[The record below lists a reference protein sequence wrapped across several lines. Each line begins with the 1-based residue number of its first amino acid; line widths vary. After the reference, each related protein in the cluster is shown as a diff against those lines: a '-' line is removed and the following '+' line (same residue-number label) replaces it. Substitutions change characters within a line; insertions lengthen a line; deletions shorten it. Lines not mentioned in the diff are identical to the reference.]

1 MSNVGLQYSDLSG
14 GTGTVTSYQDA
25 ETGSNR
31 NMLYYFK
38 PTTGGQEGYV
48 FELGNLDVSLAN
60 AVDPSFAELIADL
73 SGGFDA
79 PATLEFDVSLSLFQG
94 LFSVQIDSSDV
105 NDISSEDVLFRVNAP
120 GNNDYNDLSG
130 VPDGSYNEK
139 ISVGTFFEDISYS
152 EATVKSGMVNSFY
165 SQQQVKY
172 DFVRHLAKT
181 ITGGYSSSDIFTNE
195 AALVNGVSALDASFG
210 DGLNDIITS
219 AAADG
224 THNIG
229 TLGSYGGNYSNM
241 YRAAHHLYNLNL
253 QDDTSMNNPNTR
265 VYRFL
270 EDISWANTVTYQ
282 VSNGEVSVGP
292 INIPLRFFPGDRI
305 AVKLTYAPASA
316 NFTGN
321 NVSLTERS
329 YKVFFRLI
337 E

>member
-1 MSNVGLQYSDLSG
+1 MSNVGIQYSDLSG

-31 NMLYYFK
+31 NMLYYFN
-38 PTTGGQEGYV
+38 PTSGGEAGYV

-105 NDISSEDVLFRVNAP
+105 NDISSEDVLFRVNTP

-130 VPDGSYNEK
+130 VDGSYNEY
-139 ISVGTFFEDISYS
+139 ISVGTFFQDISYS
-152 EATVKSGMVNSFY
+152 EATVKSGMVNSYY

-195 AALVNGVSALDASFG
+195 EALVNGVSALDVSFG
-210 DGLNDIITS
+210 TGLNDIINS

-224 THNIG
+224 LHNIG
-229 TLGSYGGNYSNM
+229 TLGTYSGSYSNM

-253 QDDTSMNNPNTR
+253 QDDTSMNNPNSR

-292 INIPLRFFPGDRI
+292 ISIPLRFFPGDRI
-305 AVKLTYAPASA
+305 AVKLTYAPASD
-316 NFTGN
+316 NFEGN

>member
-14 GTGTVTSYQDA
+14 GSGTVTSYQDA

-31 NMLYYFK
+31 NMLYYFN
-38 PTTGGQEGYV
+38 PTTGGEAGYV

-105 NDISSEDVLFRVNAP
+105 NDISSEDVLFRVNTP
-120 GNNDYNDLSG
+120 GDNTYNDLSG
-130 VPDGSYNEK
+130 VDQSYNEY
-139 ISVGTFFEDISYS
+139 ISVGTFFQDISYS

-165 SQQQVKY
+165 SNQQVKF

-195 AALVNGVSALDASFG
+195 TALVNGVSALDVSFG
-210 DGLNDIITS
+210 TGLNSIINS

-224 THNIG
+224 LHNIG
-229 TLGSYGGNYSNM
+229 TLGTYTGDYSNM

-253 QDDTSMNNPNTR
+253 QDDTDMTNT
-265 VYRFL
+265 
-270 EDISWANTVTYQ
+270 
-282 VSNGEVSVGP
+282 
-292 INIPLRFFPGDRI
+292 
-305 AVKLTYAPASA
+305 
-316 NFTGN
+316 
-321 NVSLTERS
+321 
-329 YKVFFRLI
+329 
-337 E
+337 

>member
-14 GTGTVTSYQDA
+14 GAGTVTSYQDA
-25 ETGSNR
+25 ESGSGR
-31 NMLYYFK
+31 NMIYYFK

-48 FELGNLDVSLAN
+48 FELGNLDVSYATSI
-60 AVDPSFAELIADL
+60 DPSFAELISDL

-79 PATLEFDVSLSLFQG
+79 QATLEFDVSLSLFQG

-105 NDISSEDVLFRVNAP
+105 NDTASEDVLFRVNTA
-120 GNNDYNDLSG
+120 GNDDYNDLSG

-139 ISVGTFFEDISYS
+139 ITVGTFFQDISYS
-152 EATVKSGMVNSFY
+152 EATVKSGMVNAYY

-181 ITGGYSSSDIFTNE
+181 ITGGYSSTDIFTNE
-195 AALVNGVSALDASFG
+195 AALVNGVSSLDVSFG
-210 DGLNDIITS
+210 TGLNSIISS

-224 THNIG
+224 VHNIG
-229 TLGSYGGNYSNM
+229 TLGSYGGSYSNM

-253 QDDTSMNNPNTR
+253 QDDTDMTNTNSR

-270 EDISWANTVTYQ
+270 QDISWANTVTQ
-282 VSNGEVSVGP
+282 TTTNGEIDVGP

-316 NFTGN
+316 TFSGN

>member
-14 GTGTVTSYQDA
+14 GTGTVTSYQAA
-25 ETGSNR
+25 ETGSTR
-31 NMLYYFK
+31 NMLYYFN
-38 PTTGGQEGYV
+38 PTSGGEAGYV

-105 NDISSEDVLFRVNAP
+105 NDISSEDVLFRVNTP

-165 SQQQVKY
+165 SNQQVKF

-224 THNIG
+224 VHNIG
-229 TLGSYGGNYSNM
+229 TLDSYSGSYSNM

-253 QDDTSMNNPNTR
+253 QDDTDMTNTNSR

-270 EDISWANTVTYQ
+270 EDISWANTVTQ
-282 VSNGEVSVGP
+282 SVTNGEISVGP
-292 INIPLRFFPGDRI
+292 ISIPLRFFPGDRI
-305 AVKLTYAPASA
+305 AVKLTYAPASD
-316 NFTGN
+316 NFEGN

-329 YKVFFRLI
+329 YKVFFRLV

>member
-14 GTGTVTSYQDA
+14 GSGTVTSYQDA

-31 NMLYYFK
+31 NMLYYFN
-38 PTTGGQEGYV
+38 PTTGGEAGYV

-105 NDISSEDVLFRVNAP
+105 NDISSEDVLFRVNTP
-120 GNNDYNDLSG
+120 GDNTYNDLSG
-130 VPDGSYNEK
+130 VDQSYNEY
-139 ISVGTFFEDISYS
+139 ISVGTFFQDISYS

-165 SQQQVKY
+165 SNQQVKF

-195 AALVNGVSALDASFG
+195 TALVNGVSALDVSFG
-210 DGLNDIITS
+210 TGLNSIINS

-224 THNIG
+224 LHNIG
-229 TLGSYGGNYSNM
+229 TLGTYTGDYSNM

-253 QDDTSMNNPNTR
+253 QDDTDMTNTNSR

-270 EDISWANTVTYQ
+270 QDISWANTVTYQ